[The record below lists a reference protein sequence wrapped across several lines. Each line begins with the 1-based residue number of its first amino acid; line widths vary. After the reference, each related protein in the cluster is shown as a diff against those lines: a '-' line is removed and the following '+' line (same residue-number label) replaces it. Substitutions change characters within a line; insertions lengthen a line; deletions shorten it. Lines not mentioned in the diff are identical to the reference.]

1 MAMTYNE
8 KAAAQFVAVLFL
20 ARDLAHR
27 AHLKTRGPGSFAQH
41 AGALGEFY
49 PAVIEFA
56 DKLTEAYQGRT
67 RRLLDIPLL
76 DNEFPG
82 DIKKSM
88 INQQEWIEENR
99 YKAIPK
105 EDTPLQN
112 LIDEIVL
119 LYLGTIYKLEFLE

>member
-1 MAMTYNE
+1 MPITYND

-27 AHLKTRGPGSFAQH
+27 AHLKVSGPGSFAKH
-41 AGALGEFY
+41 SALGDFY
-49 PAVIEFA
+49 EAVTDFA

-67 RRLLDIPLL
+67 RKLLDIPLL

-82 DIKKSM
+82 DIKESM
-88 INQQEWIEENR
+88 IAQQEWIEENR

>member
-1 MAMTYNE
+1 MPITYND

-27 AHLKTRGPGSFAQH
+27 AHLKVRGQGSFAKH
-41 AGALGEFY
+41 SALGDFY
-49 PAVIEFA
+49 EAVTDFA
-56 DKLTEAYQGRT
+56 DKLTETYQGRT
-67 RRLLDIPLL
+67 RKLLDIPLL

-82 DIKKSM
+82 DIKESM
-88 INQQEWIEENR
+88 IAQQEWIEENR

-119 LYLGTIYKLEFLE
+119 LYLGTVYKLEFLE

>member
-1 MAMTYNE
+1 MPITYND

-27 AHLKTRGPGSFAQH
+27 AHLKVSGQGSFAKH
-41 AGALGEFY
+41 SALGDFY
-49 PAVIEFA
+49 EAVTDFA
-56 DKLTEAYQGRT
+56 DKLTETYQGRT
-67 RRLLDIPLL
+67 RKLLDIPLL

-82 DIKKSM
+82 DIKQSM
-88 INQQEWIEENR
+88 IAQQEWIEENR

>member
-1 MAMTYNE
+1 MPITYND

-27 AHLKTRGPGSFAQH
+27 AHLKVSGQGSFAKH
-41 AGALGEFY
+41 SALGDFY
-49 PAVIEFA
+49 EAVTDFA
-56 DKLTEAYQGRT
+56 DKLTETYQGRT
-67 RRLLDIPLL
+67 RKLLDIPLL

-82 DIKKSM
+82 DVKESM
-88 INQQEWIEENR
+88 IAQQEWIEDNR
-99 YKAIPK
+99 YKSIPK

-112 LIDEIVL
+112 LIDEIIL

>member
-1 MAMTYNE
+1 MPITYND

-27 AHLKTRGPGSFAQH
+27 AHLKVSGPGSFAKH
-41 AGALGEFY
+41 SALGDFY
-49 PAVIEFA
+49 EAVTDFA

-67 RRLLDIPLL
+67 RKLLDIPLL

-82 DIKKSM
+82 DIKESM
-88 INQQEWIEENR
+88 IAQQEWIEENR

-119 LYLGTIYKLEFLE
+119 LYLGTVYKLEFLE